1 MQAAM
6 GPRWTVQGSG
16 GQTGASIHIRDPAR
30 CIEIAITNPPQ
41 SGSQPMVLNQIT
53 ETHRVAELAKIVS
66 EITGAEIANLP
77 NPRREADENDLVLL
91 NEQFLALGR
100 NPPPLTTGPPGQLT
114 HIAEKYAHRAD
125 PTKIIAR

>member
-1 MQAAM
+1 
-6 GPRWTVQGSG
+6 
-16 GQTGASIHIRDPAR
+16 IRDTAR
-30 CIEIAITNPPQ
+30 CVEIAITNPPQ

-77 NPRREADENDLVLL
+77 NPRREADENDLVVL
-91 NEQFLALGR
+91 NEQFLALGL
-100 NPPPLTTGPPGQLT
+100 NPTTLTNGLLDEVT

-125 PTKIIAR
+125 PTKIIARSVWREGMATSEDLMTQIPEK